1 MEKAGVIYI
10 LTNPSF
16 PEYVKIGYADDV
28 EKRLAQL
35 NRSECIP
42 FAFRI
47 YATYEV
53 NSRLSDLKIHEIID
67 KLNPNL
73 RSIDNFEGK
82 KRVREFYAMTKED
95 AYFLLEAIAEIH
107 GCKDKLK
114 RIQPT
119 KDEQVDEEIAE
130 RIETETG
137 IRRGNQPITKEE
149 YLSTK
154 KPDMVTL
161 YNIIEKRLHSEISN
175 IEEYVLPQYIGL
187 KKNGKYFAEFH
198 LQQNKIQVMT
208 LLPDGKYSIGGRV
221 PENFLWTLK
230 YRVYIS
236 SEKDVDEL
244 IEIIKESY
252 NKR

>member
-28 EKRLAQL
+28 NKRLAQL

-42 FAFRI
+42 FAFRV

-53 NSRLSDLKIHEIID
+53 SSRLSDLKIHEIID

-73 RSIDNFEGK
+73 RSIENFEGK

-95 AYFLLEAIAEIH
+95 AYFILEAIAEIH
-107 GCKDKLK
+107 GCSDKLK

-137 IRRGNQPITKEE
+137 IRRGNEPISKEE
-149 YLSTK
+149 YLATK
-154 KPDMVTL
+154 KIDMVNL
-161 YNIIEKRLHSEISN
+161 YKKIEQQLHEAIPEF
-175 IEEYVLPQYIGL
+175 EEYILPQYIGL

-198 LQQNKIQVMT
+198 LQQNKIQIMT
-208 LLPDGKYSIGGRV
+208 LLPDDKYSLGSKV
-221 PENFLWTLK
+221 PDNFLWTLK
-230 YRVYIS
+230 YRIYIS
-236 SEKDVDEL
+236 NEKEIDEL
-244 IEIIKESY
+244 IQIIKESY